1 MKKRLLFGILI
12 LSLFLLSSATVV
24 QPVQGYEFSVP
35 DEAIGVTSEGE
46 IKIFDEDEWE
56 DHLGAGSDPTDFKSG
71 DVDVVGAKSKSH
83 YIEIEKDA
91 DIKFCKDHYW
101 DGAIIDGSTAS
112 TTVTQSLWNPLITP
126 AMGGAPAP
134 FLYLWNETV
143 QVAYSNATA
152 ALGLPITPTAQ
163 AILGAAV
170 TSSENTI
177 NTIIANDLT
186 HASNANG
193 YSKKFDGAYL
203 TREYWEPT
211 EDEFDEDP
219 DDDED
224 EIPFMADP
232 EDMLDIWHYTNDF
245 KWLQLQDLCGTGGP
259 GSLSGG
265 LQTFWAPQLYSC
277 YDIGPGGAMSA
288 DGRNAYEAWNLS
300 LALAIGGYPTTEPNP
315 LTAIANALASDLAGS
330 ANDLTG
336 VGGGNYSND
345 FVLATYGGVHVVY
358 ETIYQSIVAG
368 YPDKPGLFIMALEA
382 GQPIYTPQDD
392 FTAALVETMNIDDET
407 VYKLPFIEYG
417 EDLNADGT
425 VESIPVGTTGSFLT
439 GGYDFGGE
447 TLYIYG
453 YVDIKAEGGAIIVE
467 IEYLDG
473 QLDPKDVLRGEA
485 DPSELDD
492 WEWWFEYGD
501 TGGSSESFR
510 DGDTIF
516 WQSAGVD
523 QIPGFEITVILGAS
537 ALSILA
543 LIYVVMKKRKR

>member
-1 MKKRLLFGILI
+1 MKKKILYGIFF
-12 LSLFLLSSATVV
+12 LSIFLLSSATMV
-24 QPVQGYEFSVP
+24 QPVRGYEFGVP
-35 DEAIGVTSEGE
+35 DEAVGVTSEGE

-56 DHLGAGSDPTDFKSG
+56 DHLGGGSDPTDFKDG
-71 DVDVVGAKSKSH
+71 DVDVVGARSKSH

-91 DIKFCKDHYW
+91 EIKFCKDHYW

-134 FLYLWNETV
+134 FVYLWN
-143 QVAYSNATA
+143 ASMA
-152 ALGLPITPTAQ
+152 AAAANLTGYAPYGGLPPGDPNIIDVTTSQGNLVTLLGSSSTAM
-163 AILGAAV
+163 
-170 TSSENTI
+170 TN
-177 NTIIANDLT
+177 IIANDLT
-186 HASNANG
+186 HASAASG
-193 YSKKFDGAYL
+193 YSKEFDGTYL

-232 EDMLDIWHYTNDF
+232 EDMLDIWHYSNDF
-245 KWLQLQDLCGTGGP
+245 RWLQLQDLCGPSGP

-265 LQTFWAPQLYSC
+265 LQTIWAPQLSTALQT
-277 YDIGPGGAMSA
+277 DPL
-288 DGRNAYEAWNLS
+288 AYAALNLTI
-300 LALAIGGYPTTEPNP
+300 ALNVAGYPYDGATP
-315 LTAIANALASDLAGS
+315 TAPFIAGALASGLAVPSLAG
-330 ANDLTG
+330 
-336 VGGGNYSND
+336 SND
-345 FVLATYGGVHVVY
+345 FVAGCYGGPHVVY

-368 YPDKPGLFIMALEA
+368 YPDKAGMFIMALEA
-382 GQPIYTPQDD
+382 GQPFYVPQDD
-392 FTAALVETMNIDDET
+392 FTAAVVETMNIDDET
-407 VYKLPFIEYG
+407 LYKIPFIEYG
-417 EDLNADGT
+417 EDLNGDGEI
-425 VESIPVGTTGSFLT
+425 ESIPVGTTGSALT

-447 TLYIYG
+447 TIYVYG
-453 YVDIKAEGGAIIVE
+453 YIDIKAEGGAIIVE

-473 QLDPKDVLRGEA
+473 QLDPKDVLRGDA
-485 DPSELDD
+485 DPDELDD

-516 WQSAGVD
+516 WQAAGVD